1 MVDMKTPFTEETQ
14 IPGGP
19 LVISHTMSEA
29 ESVALGFFVDAGSRD
44 EEEGQAGISHALEHM
59 LFKGTKRLD
68 VQALSEALDRFGG
81 NANAFT
87 SRERTCFHIHVLHED
102 WPAALSLLAEMLLE
116 PALPENEWQ
125 RERMVIFSEMG
136 MVEDTPDEWVFEQH
150 MQAAY
155 PGQSVGRPTLGT
167 QQALLRLTHRDLAD
181 YLAASYRP
189 PRLLVAAAGRIEHA
203 ELAEALAK
211 MAWPQAEARE
221 HREAARLTAG
231 VQYLPR
237 ELEQAQLLLS
247 YPGITAASD
256 ERPVAWLANQLLG
269 GGMSSCLFREV
280 RERRGLAY
288 HVGSHLLSLTDTG
301 VLTISCSTEPAHV
314 TECMDVIR
322 DTLSAFAHSVDVQAV
337 ERGKRQ
343 LEVQLRMGMESVEGQ
358 MLYLGGR
365 LDETRLRSQHEWIE
379 QVRRVTLDE
388 MQQWVR
394 QILTSEPVW
403 SICAPSAVLQS
414 VQKIM

>member
-19 LVISHTMSEA
+19 LVISHTMPEA
-29 ESVALGFFVDAGSRD
+29 QSVALGFFIDAGSRD
-44 EEEGQAGISHALEHM
+44 EEGSQAGISHALEHM

-68 VQALSEALDRFGG
+68 VQALSEALDRLGG

-87 SRERTCFHIHVLHED
+87 SRERTCFHMHVLHED
-102 WPAALSLLAEMLLE
+102 WPAALALLAEMLLE
-116 PALPENEWQ
+116 PALPESEWQ
-125 RERMVIFSEMG
+125 RERKVIFSEMG
-136 MVEDTPDEWVFEQH
+136 MVEDTPDEWAFEQH
-150 MQAAY
+150 MQAVY
-155 PGQSVGRPTLGT
+155 PGQGVGRPTLGT

-181 YLAASYRP
+181 YLTANYRP
-189 PRLLVAAAGRIEHA
+189 PRLLVAAAGRIAHA
-203 ELAEALAK
+203 QLAETLAG
-211 MAWPQAEARE
+211 MTWPRAGACKR
-221 HREAARLTAG
+221 REAARMTAD

-237 ELEQAQLLLS
+237 ELEQAQLFLS

-256 ERPVAWLANQLLG
+256 ERPVAWLVNQLLG

-288 HVGSHLLSLTDTG
+288 HVGSQLFSLSDTG
-301 VLTISCSTEPAHV
+301 VLTISCSTEPARV
-314 TECMDVIR
+314 TECVDVIR
-322 DTLSAFAHSVDVQAV
+322 DTLSAFAAGVPEQDV

-365 LDETRLRSQHEWIE
+365 LDETRLKAQSEWIE
-379 QVRRVTLDE
+379 QVGRVTPDE
-388 MQQWVR
+388 VQQWAR
-394 QILTSEPVW
+394 RILSSGPVW
-403 SICAPSAVLQS
+403 SICASSAVLQS